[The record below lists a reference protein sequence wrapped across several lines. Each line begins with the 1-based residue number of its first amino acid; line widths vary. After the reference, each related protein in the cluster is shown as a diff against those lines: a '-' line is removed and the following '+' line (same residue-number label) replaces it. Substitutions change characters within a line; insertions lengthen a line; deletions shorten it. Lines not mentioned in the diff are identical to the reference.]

1 MDREIFS
8 FAANPLSVGDEDRLS
23 TSSQK
28 LLETSRA

>member
-23 TSSQK
+23 IGQNK
-28 LLETSRA
+28 PV